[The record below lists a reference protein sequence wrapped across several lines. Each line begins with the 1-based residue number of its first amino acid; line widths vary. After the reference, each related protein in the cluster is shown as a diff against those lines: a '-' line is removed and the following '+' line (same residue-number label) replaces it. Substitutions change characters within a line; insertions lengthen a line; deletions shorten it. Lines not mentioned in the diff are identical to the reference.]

1 MADLRRYREKRD
13 PNATPEPF
21 GGEVEPRA
29 LAPGAA
35 RGFVV
40 QQHAARNMHW
50 DFRIEIDGV
59 LVSFAIPKG
68 PTLDPKEKRFA
79 AQTEDHP
86 LEYGDFEGIIPKG
99 NYGAGPMI
107 LWDRGT
113 YHTVEGTS
121 PAEGLAAGKL
131 DLLLQGHK
139 LRGRFALVRMKGEG
153 GKSWLWLAKVKGAD
167 LSRELVDAEPASV
180 VSGLTI
186 EELRAQVT
194 RGPEVAELARTAGA
208 PKRELPKG
216 ALEPMLA
223 ESTERAFNREGWL
236 FEIKYDGARVVAV
249 KRADGSAHLVARSG
263 RDVTEV
269 YPEITRAV
277 RHLPVSECAID
288 GEVVALDPSGR
299 ASFERLMHRFRGEPA
314 PRADVDYPVVFYAFD
329 ALAAEGHD
337 LRGLP
342 LETRKAILAR
352 FAPRLGFVRFADH
365 VVGEGEALLE
375 AARVHRLE
383 GIVAK
388 RADSKYESGKRTKN
402 WLKLKL
408 PRTNVLAIVGYLPGK
423 GLRGTIGSVLLGWRA
438 QGKLVFA
445 GAAGSGLADAT
456 LDLLRA
462 KLGASQVKK
471 PLVEVTDPPKG
482 AVWVTPEL
490 VAEIRY
496 TEVSNAGLLRQPVFV
511 RLRDDVAVDACEA
524 PPEVG
529 GEPPAAAPAPRAE
542 AAKPRPAPEP
552 KLQLTRLDKVFW
564 PVEGYTKGDLLA
576 YYEAAWPWLAPYLR
590 DRPLVL
596 TRYPDG
602 IEGKSFYQK
611 NAPDFTPGWVTRE
624 NIEETDYFV
633 CNELPTL
640 LHVINSGAIPLHVWS
655 ARRQALDRPDWL
667 ILDLDPKQAPF
678 ANVVKIARHIN
689 ALLDELGAAHFVKTS
704 GQDGLHVML
713 PLGQQLDHDD
723 ARRLA
728 EVLARAVC
736 ADLPE
741 IATITRPVAA
751 RGDKVYVDYLQNGRG
766 KLIACTYSVRPRP
779 GAPVSMPLAW
789 KDVGAKLDP
798 AKFTIKT
805 ALKRIE
811 KSGDPF
817 VGVLGPGVD
826 AVALLGALA
835 DRLAAALG

>member
-1 MADLRRYREKRD
+1 MPDLKRYREKRD

-21 GGEVEPRA
+21 GGDADPRA
-29 LAPGAA
+29 LRPDAA
-35 RGFVV
+35 RAFVV

-86 LEYGDFEGIIPKG
+86 LEYADFEGIIPKG

-107 LWDRGT
+107 VWDRGS
-113 YHTVEGTS
+113 YHTVEGVS

-131 DLLLQGHK
+131 DLQLEGHK
-139 LRGRFALVRMKGEG
+139 LRGRFTLVRMKGEG
-153 GKSWLWLAKVKGAD
+153 GKSWLWLAKVRGAD
-167 LSRELVDAEPASV
+167 VSRELVEAEPASV

-194 RGPEVAELARTAGA
+194 RSAEVAELARAAGA
-208 PKRELPKG
+208 PKRALPAS

-223 ESTERAFNREGWL
+223 ESTERAFTRDGWL

-249 KRADGSAHLVARSG
+249 KHADGTVKLVARSG

-277 RHLPVSECAID
+277 RHLPVSQCAID
-288 GEVVALDPSGR
+288 GEVVALDASGR
-299 ASFERLMHRFRGEPA
+299 ASFERLMHRFRGEPQ
-314 PRADVDYPVVFYAFD
+314 PRADVDHPVVFYTFD
-329 ALAAEGHD
+329 CLSAEGYD
-337 LRGLP
+337 LRGVP
-342 LETRKAILAR
+342 LETRKAVLAR

-375 AARVHRLE
+375 AARAHRLE

-388 RADSKYESGKRTKN
+388 KADSKYESGKRTKN

-408 PRTNVLAIVGYLPGK
+408 PRTGLLAVVGYLPGK
-423 GLRGTIGSVLLGWRA
+423 GLRGTIGSLLLGWRVND
-438 QGKLVFA
+438 KLVFA
-445 GAAGSGLADAT
+445 GAAGSGLSDAT
-456 LDLLRA
+456 LDRLRA
-462 KLGASQVKK
+462 ELGASEVKA
-471 PLVEVTDPPKG
+471 PLVEVAEPPKG
-482 AVWVTPEL
+482 AVWVTPAL
-490 VAEIRY
+490 VAEVRY
-496 TEVSNAGLLRQPVFV
+496 TEVSNAGYMRQPVFV
-511 RLRDDVAVDACEA
+511 RLRDDVALDACVA
-524 PPEVG
+524 PPELAAASA
-529 GEPPAAAPAPRAE
+529 PPAARAPAGAAKPAPRP
-542 AAKPRPAPEP
+542 AAEP
-552 KLQLTRLDKVFW
+552 KPQLTRLDKVFW

-624 NIEETDYFV
+624 NIEDTDYFV

-678 ANVVKIARHIN
+678 ANVVKIARHIH
-689 ALLDELGAAHFVKTS
+689 ALLDELEAAHFIKTS

-713 PLGQQLDHDD
+713 PLGGELDHDD
-723 ARRLA
+723 AR
-728 EVLARAVC
+728 
-736 ADLPE
+736 
-741 IATITRPVAA
+741 
-751 RGDKVYVDYLQNGRG
+751 
-766 KLIACTYSVRPRP
+766 
-779 GAPVSMPLAW
+779 PL
-789 KDVGAKLDP
+789 
-798 AKFTIKT
+798 
-805 ALKRIE
+805 
-811 KSGDPF
+811 
-817 VGVLGPGVD
+817 
-826 AVALLGALA
+826 
-835 DRLAAALG
+835 